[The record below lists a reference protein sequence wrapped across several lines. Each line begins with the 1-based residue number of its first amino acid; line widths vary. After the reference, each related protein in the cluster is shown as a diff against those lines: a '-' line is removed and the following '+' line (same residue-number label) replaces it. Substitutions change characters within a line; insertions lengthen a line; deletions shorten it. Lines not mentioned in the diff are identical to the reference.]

1 MTVTTESSERPE
13 RRPKSTFLQEYPQRS
28 GRVFGVIL
36 AALIASALFT
46 LWLVQSDAAHVFSTN
61 NPAVDIKGLL
71 EKVWPGNL
79 SSLSF
84 GP

>member
-1 MTVTTESSERPE
+1 MTVTTENSERPG
-13 RRPKSTFLQEYPQRS
+13 RRRKSTFLQEYPQRS
-28 GRVFGVIL
+28 GRVFGIIL

-46 LWLVQSDAAHVFSTN
+46 LWLVQLDAAHVLSTN
-61 NPAVDIKGLL
+61 NPALDIKDLL

-79 SSLSF
+79 SSFRL